1 MIRCGT
7 PATDRRGAT
16 ALEFAL
22 VAPMVLTL
30 LIGLL
35 DLGRLFGDQYAL
47 DQGVAVAARYAVVNS
62 TSASAAT
69 IQSQFTTAVKPLLG
83 GAVFTLTTPPLSTK
97 CGDCFGVAFAPSYQ
111 PGATVTVAARYWWTP
126 SSPITLLPAQSLT
139 SSTTLTVQ
147 N

>member
-1 MIRCGT
+1 MIRGRIL
-7 PATDRRGAT
+7 AAERRGTT

-30 LIGLL
+30 MIGLL
-35 DLGRLFGDQYAL
+35 DIGRLFGDQYAL

-62 TSASAAT
+62 ALASVTSIESMFK
-69 IQSQFTTAVKPLLG
+69 QAVQPLLG
-83 GAVFTLTTPPLSTK
+83 GCGGCTIAVT
-97 CGDCFGVAFAPSYQ
+97 FAPSYQ
-111 PGATVTVAARYWWTP
+111 PGAAVTVTASYPWKP
-126 SSPITLLPAQSLT
+126 SSPITLMPAQTLA